1 MATYPFLSD
10 EWIAEARK
18 IREEYRGSADMGGTV
33 IRMNQ
38 VITDVPFGD
47 GTIKAHMDTSS
58 GEPELDLGH
67 LDKPD
72 VQITVDY
79 ATAKAIFVQ
88 GDVQAAMQAFMG
100 GRIKVDGDLSKLLAL
115 QQVSPDAS
123 ALELQ
128 QRIMAITSSD

>member
-1 MATYPFLSD
+1 MPSYPFLSED
-10 EWIAEARK
+10 WIAEARR
-18 IREEYRGSADMGGTV
+18 IREEYRGAADMGGHV

-38 VITDVPFGD
+38 VITDVPFGE
-47 GTIKAHMDTSS
+47 GTMKAHMDTTS

-67 LDKPD
+67 LEGAD

-88 GDVQAAMQAFMG
+88 GDVQAAMQAFMS
-100 GRIKVDGDLSKLLAL
+100 GRIKVDGDLSKLMAL

-128 QRIMAITSSD
+128 QRIQAITE